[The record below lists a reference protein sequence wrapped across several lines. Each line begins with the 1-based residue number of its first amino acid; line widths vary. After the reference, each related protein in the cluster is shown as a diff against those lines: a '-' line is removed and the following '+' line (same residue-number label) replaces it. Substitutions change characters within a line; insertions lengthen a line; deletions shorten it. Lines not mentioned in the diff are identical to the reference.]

1 MQVKL
6 VLWHKGITLLQCKAY
21 RNKEALMMYSSSPA
35 PALQV
40 IDQVRYK
47 KQEGGRTCVA
57 CSTQHRGAVGFLSYA
72 TRRTQTTTPERGLLL
87 VF

>member
-47 KQEGGRTCVA
+47 K
-57 CSTQHRGAVGFLSYA
+57 
-72 TRRTQTTTPERGLLL
+72 TRRGEDVRCLLDTASRGSWIS
-87 VF
+87 